1 MLKGWAV
8 NDPKYKEANITII
21 KSCKEDD
28 PCFLFN
34 MLGPQGADIGDTWA
48 GVILLLI
55 SLVMLCSCL
64 MGMVKLLNSL
74 LGEKVREAIKEGVNK
89 DIPIQ
94 GLAWLT
100 GYLAMLVG
108 DTITITIPITIQIH
122 HHPHHHHHHY
132 PQVGAILP
140 VLVQSSSVFTSTL
153 TPLAGAGLVSLQR
166 AYPLTL
172 GSNIG
177 ASNPNQNI
185 SGKVFSKRCLPR
197 NNQHKLASSD
207 GGRGSPCQGLG
218 SDRTCSPPFQY
229 HWNRHFLPDT
239 FHAVANTFS
248 TGDIYGNVLCNV
260 DLIISPAAG

>member
-8 NDPKYKEANITII
+8 NDPKYREANITII

-108 DTITITIPITIQIH
+108 DTITIPITITIT
-122 HHPHHHHHHY
+122 
-132 PQVGAILP
+132 ILRLAP
-140 VLVQSSSVFTSTL
+140 FSPSSSS
-153 TPLAGAGLVSLQR
+153 R
-166 AYPLTL
+166 AR
-172 GSNIG
+172 
-177 ASNPNQNI
+177 
-185 SGKVFSKRCLPR
+185 F
-197 NNQHKLASSD
+197 
-207 GGRGSPCQGLG
+207 
-218 SDRTCSPPFQY
+218 SPPPSLL
-229 HWNRHFLPDT
+229 LPGLDSSL
-239 FHAVANTFS
+239 FN
-248 TGDIYGNVLCNV
+248 G
-260 DLIISPAAG
+260 LIHSRSDQI

>member
-55 SLVMLCSCL
+55 SLAMLCSCL

-108 DTITITIPITIQIH
+108 DTITIPITITIT
-122 HHPHHHHHHY
+122 
-132 PQVGAILP
+132 ILRLAP
-140 VLVQSSSVFTSTL
+140 FSPSSSS
-153 TPLAGAGLVSLQR
+153 R
-166 AYPLTL
+166 AR
-172 GSNIG
+172 S
-177 ASNPNQNI
+177 
-185 SGKVFSKRCLPR
+185 
-197 NNQHKLASSD
+197 
-207 GGRGSPCQGLG
+207 
-218 SDRTCSPPFQY
+218 SPPPSLL
-229 HWNRHFLPDT
+229 LPGLDSSL
-239 FHAVANTFS
+239 FN
-248 TGDIYGNVLCNV
+248 G
-260 DLIISPAAG
+260 LIHSRSDQI

>member
-108 DTITITIPITIQIH
+108 DTITIPITITIT
-122 HHPHHHHHHY
+122 
-132 PQVGAILP
+132 ILRLAP
-140 VLVQSSSVFTSTL
+140 FSPSSSS
-153 TPLAGAGLVSLQR
+153 R
-166 AYPLTL
+166 AR
-172 GSNIG
+172 
-177 ASNPNQNI
+177 
-185 SGKVFSKRCLPR
+185 F
-197 NNQHKLASSD
+197 
-207 GGRGSPCQGLG
+207 
-218 SDRTCSPPFQY
+218 SPPPSLL
-229 HWNRHFLPDT
+229 LPGLDSSL
-239 FHAVANTFS
+239 FN
-248 TGDIYGNVLCNV
+248 G
-260 DLIISPAAG
+260 LIHSRSDQI

>member
-74 LGEKVREAIKEGVNK
+74 LGERVREAIKEGVNK
-89 DIPIQ
+89 DIPIH
-94 GLAWLT
+94 GMGWLT

-108 DTITITIPITIQIH
+108 DIMTKTITTTMTITITITI
-122 HHPHHHHHHY
+122 
-132 PQVGAILP
+132 L
-140 VLVQSSSVFTSTL
+140 
-153 TPLAGAGLVSLQR
+153 R
-166 AYPLTL
+166 L
-172 GSNIG
+172 G
-177 ASNPNQNI
+177 P
-185 SGKVFSKRCLPR
+185 FSP
-197 NNQHKLASSD
+197 S
-207 GGRGSPCQGLG
+207 
-218 SDRTCSPPFQY
+218 
-229 HWNRHFLPDT
+229 
-239 FHAVANTFS
+239 
-248 TGDIYGNVLCNV
+248 
-260 DLIISPAAG
+260 

>member
-8 NDPKYKEANITII
+8 NDPKYREANITII

-108 DTITITIPITIQIH
+108 DTITIPITITIT
-122 HHPHHHHHHY
+122 
-132 PQVGAILP
+132 ILRLAP
-140 VLVQSSSVFTSTL
+140 FSRSSSS
-153 TPLAGAGLVSLQR
+153 R
-166 AYPLTL
+166 AR
-172 GSNIG
+172 
-177 ASNPNQNI
+177 
-185 SGKVFSKRCLPR
+185 F
-197 NNQHKLASSD
+197 
-207 GGRGSPCQGLG
+207 
-218 SDRTCSPPFQY
+218 SPPPSLL
-229 HWNRHFLPDT
+229 LPGLDSSL
-239 FHAVANTFS
+239 FN
-248 TGDIYGNVLCNV
+248 G
-260 DLIISPAAG
+260 LIHSRSDQI